1 MRDERAPM
9 NDPDPAM
16 YKATDASSSAGR
28 TEEPRSSAATHAQ
41 SRVAIPH
48 PLTPEDRGRAD
59 FYALLARLY
68 AGAPDWPLLQAI
80 ARAPALEGG
89 GPIAAS
95 WQRLTAASG
104 AMDTA
109 AAEQEYTDLFI
120 GVGKSEV
127 NLHGSHWIAGA
138 MMERPLAEL
147 RAELATLGL
156 GRRAGVTMLEDHL
169 SALFE
174 SMRLLIAGS
183 DGRAPASVAT
193 QRAFFERHIG
203 PWAFP
208 CCAAIRETTIANYY
222 ACVAEFT
229 EQFMALD
236 RDALAM
242 E

>member
-1 MRDERAPM
+1 MTIEDDEMMATHAAAAR
-9 NDPDPAM
+9 PASPPPI
-16 YKATDASSSAGR
+16 D
-28 TEEPRSSAATHAQ
+28 PRSSLPKP
-41 SRVAIPH
+41 VVVGH
-48 PLTPEDRGRAD
+48 PLTPEDRNRGD

-68 AGAPDWPLLQAI
+68 AAAPDRPLLQAI
-80 ARAPALEGG
+80 AQAPALEGAA
-89 GPIAAS
+89 PIVAA
-95 WQRLTAASG
+95 WERLRAASG
-104 AMDTA
+104 AMDA
-109 AAEQEYTDLFI
+109 DAAEQEYTDLFI

-147 RAELATLGL
+147 RAELTALGV
-156 GRRAGVTMLEDHL
+156 GRRAGVTTLEDHL

-174 SMRLLIAGS
+174 TMRLLIAGK
-183 DGRAPASVAT
+183 DDRPPVPVAT

-203 PWAFP
+203 SWAFA

-229 EQFMALD
+229 EEFMALD

-242 E
+242 D

>member
-1 MRDERAPM
+1 
-9 NDPDPAM
+9 
-16 YKATDASSSAGR
+16 
-28 TEEPRSSAATHAQ
+28 
-41 SRVAIPH
+41 
-48 PLTPEDRGRAD
+48 LTPEDRGRAD

-68 AGAPDWPLLQAI
+68 AAAPDRPLLQAI
-80 ARAPALEGG
+80 AQAPPLPGD
-89 GPIAAS
+89 GPIASA

-104 AMDTA
+104 AMDA
-109 AAEQEYTDLFI
+109 EAAEQEHTDLFI

-127 NLHGSHWIAGA
+127 NLHASHWIAGA

-147 RAELATLGL
+147 RAELAALGL
-156 GRRAGVTMLEDHL
+156 GRRAGVTVLEDHL

-174 SMRLLIAGS
+174 TMRLLVAGN
-183 DGRAPASVAT
+183 DGRPPAPVAT

-203 PWAFP
+203 SWAFL

-222 ACVAEFT
+222 ARVAEFT

>member
-1 MRDERAPM
+1 M
-9 NDPDPAM
+9 NDPDSSMFKPA
-16 YKATDASSSAGR
+16 DAPSPAGR
-28 TEEPRSSAATHAQ
+28 SDEARSSPAAHSP

-68 AGAPDWPLLQAI
+68 ASPPDQPLLHAI
-80 ARAPALEGG
+80 AQAPALEGA
-89 GPIAAS
+89 GPITAA
-95 WQRLTAASG
+95 WERLTAASG
-104 AMDTA
+104 AMDAA

-127 NLHGSHWIAGA
+127 NPHGSHWLVGA

-147 RAELATLGL
+147 RAELAALGL

-174 SMRLLIAGS
+174 TMRLLIAGG
-183 DGRAPASVAT
+183 DGRVPAPVAT

-203 PWAFP
+203 SWAFA
-208 CCAAIRETTIANYY
+208 CCTAIRETTIANYY
-222 ACVAEFT
+222 GCVAEFT

-242 E
+242 DS